1 MKNENVLFVTTVIRT
16 IEAFLIPHIQYF
28 ISKGYKVGI
37 ATNTENKNLDH
48 LERMGVNIHHVPF
61 SRTLINKGNL
71 TSYKMLKSIIKDYHI
86 LHLHTPIA
94 SFLSRMAS
102 SKDHVVIYSVHGFH
116 FNENG
121 MWVTNILYKMAEKI
135 AGLKTQKLIVTNKD
149 DLSSAKKIVPE
160 KKIHYVPG
168 VGLDTRI
175 YDANHFSAEEKLQTK
190 INLGVDPNKKIITH
204 IAEFNH
210 NKRQIDLVNA
220 CEILKEK
227 MENFTILFVGNGEN
241 FDVVQRNIR
250 ERKLDG
256 YIKCLG
262 FRTDIPN
269 ILSITDV
276 GLLISVREGLPRSIM
291 EMMAM
296 KIPMIATNIR
306 GNRDLIVNEENG
318 YLIPIKDPQEIAEK
332 CFLLLT
338 DEALSKKIGENGRRK
353 IEQQFSIDH
362 VINEM
367 ELIYQELDL

>member
-1 MKNENVLFVTTVIRT
+1 M
-16 IEAFLIPHIQYF
+16 
-28 ISKGYKVGI
+28 
-37 ATNTENKNLDH
+37 NKDNL
-48 LERMGVNIHHVPF
+48 N
-61 SRTLINKGNL
+61 
-71 TSYKMLKSIIKDYHI
+71 SYKMLKSIIKDYHI

-149 DLSSAKKIVPE
+149 DLSAAKKIVPE

-175 YDANHFSAEEKLQTK
+175 YDANHFSVEEKLQTK